1 MVAVLKGRAEE
12 HVLSRIK
19 QLLCAMWIT
28 FAITGPVRAAFE
40 IVDGGAY
47 AMSMGGALSAEIGS
61 AETIWFN
68 PAASAK
74 LNVPHATSTYGTLYS
89 GLEDSPVVHTGA
101 IAWPVKSVT
110 LQAGYHTL
118 RLDPWSE
125 MSGLVGVAVVLH
137 PRVSFGGA
145 VRVNAWNSGRY
156 GNQSWLGSLGLLY
169 EVGWIAPSTYMRLSL
184 VSANLTGWYSAG
196 DTGRATGQPGR
207 LYTAGAQLIVRGKK
221 VSLDVE
227 HDMDLWD
234 LRAGYEL
241 DARWGLHFRTGVG
254 IHVDDTVDRTWHVGM
269 GYEWTD
275 YHFDYAFTRSA
286 DIASFGATH
295 RLGIGRFF

>member
-1 MVAVLKGRAEE
+1 MAASKGSAEE
-12 HVLSRIK
+12 HALSHIKHVL
-19 QLLCAMWIT
+19 
-28 FAITGPVRAAFE
+28 FAVCIALAIIGPVRAAFE

-47 AMSMGGALSAEIGS
+47 AMSMGGALSAGIGS

-74 LNVPHATSTYGTLYS
+74 LNVPHATATYGTLYS
-89 GLEDSPVVHTGA
+89 GLEDSPIVHSGA
-101 IAWPVKSVT
+101 IAWPFERAT

-125 MSGLVGVAVVLH
+125 MSGLIGAAVVLH
-137 PRVSFGGA
+137 PRVALGGE

-156 GNQSWLGSLGLLY
+156 GNQSWLGSFGLLY
-169 EVGWIAPSTYMRLSL
+169 EVGWVTPSMYMRLSL

-196 DTGRATGQPGR
+196 GSGRATGQPGR
-207 LYTAGAQLIVRGKK
+207 SYTAGAQLNVRGKK

-227 HDMDLWD
+227 RDAGLWD
-234 LRAGYEL
+234 IRAGYEL
-241 DARWGLHFRTGVG
+241 DARWGLNFRTGAG
-254 IHVDDTVDRTWHVGM
+254 IRVDDTVDRTWHVGM

-275 YHFDYAFTRSA
+275 YHFDYAFSRSA